1 MTITILNEAEVL
13 AAIERAQERADA
25 TGVEQPVGYLA
36 QLPDGTVMASDG
48 YVQPTA
54 AA

>member
-1 MTITILNEAEVL
+1 MTITILNETEVL
-13 AAIERAQERADA
+13 AAIARAQAEADR
-25 TGVEQPVGYLA
+25 TGEPQPVGYLA
-36 QLPDGTVMASDG
+36 QLPDGSIMASDG